1 MSKRISATDRLKK
14 DKKESASDALFQ
26 STEEVGVKSRN
37 KESNIELKR
46 QTYYVTEELMDA
58 LMMYKAFENK
68 DISVIVREALYEY
81 IPEEY
86 LERAKNKRKQK

>member
-1 MSKRISATDRLKK
+1 MSKRVTIDERLNK
-14 DKKESASDALFQ
+14 DKKESPSDSLFK
-26 STEEVGVKSRN
+26 STEKVEVN
-37 KESNIELKR
+37 KENRDSTINLKR
-46 QTYYVTEELMDA
+46 QTYYVTEELVDA

-86 LERAKNKRKQK
+86 LKKAREKHK